1 LQERVGKTRKKPLIR
16 SVFVLP
22 ERPDCGTPL
31 ALIYGGQTRR
41 SAPDRPSN
49 KAEYRAGI
57 VTVRASTRNN
67 GGIGIIEIRSSL
79 VGDGDTEELKA
90 TAGDFL
96 EQGIRHVVIDLR
108 RVNYLN
114 STGIGSIIA
123 THTTFRKNGGD
134 VRLTGL
140 SDNVQS
146 LLVITRLID
155 VFDVY
160 DTLDEAIASFNVNG
174 NK

>member
-1 LQERVGKTRKKPLIR
+1 LQEGVGKTHKKPLIR

-22 ERPDCGTPL
+22 ERPDCGTPI
-31 ALIYGGQTRR
+31 AIIIVGQARR
-41 SAPDRPSN
+41 SAPATPST
-49 KAEYRAGI
+49 KAVYRAGI
-57 VTVRASTRNN
+57 VTVRASTKNN
-67 GGIGIIEIRSSL
+67 GGIGIIEIRGSL
-79 VGDGDTEELKA
+79 VGDGDTDELRA
-90 TAGDFL
+90 AAGDFL

-114 STGIGSIIA
+114 ST
-123 THTTFRKNGGD
+123 GGD

-160 DTLDEAIASFNVNG
+160 DTLDEAIASFNLNVN
-174 NK
+174 K

>member
-1 LQERVGKTRKKPLIR
+1 M
-16 SVFVLP
+16 
-22 ERPDCGTPL
+22 
-31 ALIYGGQTRR
+31 
-41 SAPDRPSN
+41 
-49 KAEYRAGI
+49 
-57 VTVRASTRNN
+57 TVRASTKNN
-67 GGIGIIEIRSSL
+67 GSIGIIEIRGSL
-79 VGDGDTEELKA
+79 VGDGDTEEVRA
-90 TAGDFL
+90 AAGDFL
-96 EQGIRHVVIDLR
+96 EQGIRHAIIDLR

-160 DTLDEAIASFNVNG
+160 DTLDEAIASFNVNV